1 MPTHPHARPNF
12 RNLFWYPFKITLIT
26 ALRTFPF
33 LGKRFGKKMGAYHNT
48 SHPEFL
54 DDGSRARAKASAVMN
69 DVEKQEFAPDRV
81 TSDLKPT
88 LWKPQ
93 TVQYPYERLED
104 MEPWLFVP
112 GNYNGRIGVI
122 WETCTA
128 CKMCVNIC
136 PNDCLHMTTE
146 LRVDVLD
153 SAEGEYGGYGVDL
166 EVGKFAAKK
175 LDEVAE
181 VQMGFNHVTAHDD
194 VPQEWRFGEVL
205 DLSSSTATIRWN
217 DTGTEEVVEQADL
230 HTADDQIVS
239 GRIDIGRCM
248 FCGLCMEA
256 CGFTSFFMTNEYDGM
271 SGFTRQ
277 DLWFDASRTRVLP
290 SVHQEAVDEELA
302 KRAIKERDK
311 RAKKAAKEAKEG
323 A

>member
-1 MPTHPHARPNF
+1 MPMHPHAQPNF

-33 LGKRFGKKMGAYHNT
+33 IGKRFGKKLGAYHNT

-54 DDGSRARAKASAVMN
+54 DDGSRARASATADMN
-69 DVEKQEFAPDRV
+69 DISRQEFAPDRV

-153 SAEGEYGGYGVDL
+153 NAEGEN
-166 EVGKFAAKK
+166 A
-175 LDEVAE
+175 
-181 VQMGFNHVTAHDD
+181 GFGA
-194 VPQEWRFGEVL
+194 
-205 DLSSSTATIRWN
+205 
-217 DTGTEEVVEQADL
+217 
-230 HTADDQIVS
+230 
-239 GRIDIGRCM
+239 
-248 FCGLCMEA
+248 
-256 CGFTSFFMTNEYDGM
+256 
-271 SGFTRQ
+271 
-277 DLWFDASRTRVLP
+277 
-290 SVHQEAVDEELA
+290 ELA
-302 KRAIKERDK
+302 VSYTHLRAHET
-311 RAKKAAKEAKEG
+311 
-323 A
+323 

>member
-1 MPTHPHARPNF
+1 
-12 RNLFWYPFKITLIT
+12 
-26 ALRTFPF
+26 
-33 LGKRFGKKMGAYHNT
+33 
-48 SHPEFL
+48 
-54 DDGSRARAKASAVMN
+54 
-69 DVEKQEFAPDRV
+69 
-81 TSDLKPT
+81 
-88 LWKPQ
+88 
-93 TVQYPYERLED
+93 

-128 CKMCVNIC
+128 CKLCVSAC

-153 SAEGEYGGYGVDL
+153 SAEGEHEGFGADL
-166 EVGKFAAKK
+166 EVGGWAAVEI
-175 LDEVAE
+175 DGAAE
-181 VQMGFNHVTAHDD
+181 EQAVFNLATAHDD
-194 VPQEWRFGEVL
+194 VPESWRFGEVL
-205 DLSSSTATIRWN
+205 DLSGDTVTVRWN
-217 DTGTEEVVEQADL
+217 DSGDEEVLGREGV

-239 GRIDIGRCM
+239 GRIDLGRCM

-290 SVHQEAVDEELA
+290 TVHQEAVDAELS
-302 KRAIKERDK
+302 KRANKERDK
-311 RAKKAAKEAKEG
+311 RAKAAARAAKKAAEEG